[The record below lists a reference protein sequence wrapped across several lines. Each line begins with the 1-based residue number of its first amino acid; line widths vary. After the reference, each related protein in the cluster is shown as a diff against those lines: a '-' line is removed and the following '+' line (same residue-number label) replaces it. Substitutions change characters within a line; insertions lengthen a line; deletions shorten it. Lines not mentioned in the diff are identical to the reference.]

1 MSLIL
6 IAALAKNRVIG
17 LKGKIPWFFP
27 EDFKRFKDLT
37 LNHPVIM
44 GRKTYESILE
54 RNGQPLKDRTNIV
67 LSTTTKYSNI
77 LAVES
82 LDIAICIAKSYSE
95 NIFIAGGQR
104 VYEESISR
112 ANKMEITHIHKDYQ
126 GDAFFPEIKEEFWKE
141 TNRKDNKGF
150 SFVTYERK

>member
-1 MSLIL
+1 MEIIV
-6 IAALAKNRVIG
+6 IAAVARNNVIG
-17 LKGKIPWFFP
+17 NKEELPWYLK
-27 EDFKRFKDLT
+27 EDLQRFKKLT
-37 LNHPVIM
+37 LGQTVIM

-104 VYEESISR
+104 VYEESIGR